1 MLNCRRVT
9 NKTKKHSNFQRKSIR
24 SNFDSTEP
32 ENASIG
38 GVRVKSKL
46 VRAWLKKYG
55 RNKKNLDQIKR
66 NVKFRS

>member
-46 VRAWLKKYG
+46 VRAWLK
-55 RNKKNLDQIKR
+55 NTAEIKNLDQIKR